1 MGKELPGDRGQVTGK
16 RLGWLRGMGRLVV
29 ELPGGVLIL
38 LVRMYQYVISPLLG
52 RHCRFEPSCSAY
64 FIGAV
69 RKYGVIRG
77 SWRGICRICRCHPWN
92 PGGYD
97 PP

>member
-1 MGKELPGDRGQVTGK
+1 MSGFAMRAVKFVLSLPA
-16 RLGWLRGMGRLVV
+16 LAA
-29 ELPGGVLIL
+29 IL
-38 LVRMYQYVISPLLG
+38 LVRIYQWTLSPLLG
-52 RHCRFEPSCSAY
+52 PRCRFEPSCSRY

-69 RKYGVIRG
+69 EKYGLIRG
-77 SWRGICRICRCHPWN
+77 GAKGIARICRCHPWN

>member
-1 MGKELPGDRGQVTGK
+1 MKKQKGGKPAPDDGRPATAPVLTWLQRLPALLLIG
-16 RLGWLRGMGRLVV
+16 VV
-29 ELPGGVLIL
+29 RCYQL
-38 LVRMYQYVISPLLG
+38 LLSPLLG
-52 RHCRFEPSCSAY
+52 RNCRFYPSCSSY

-69 RKYGVIRG
+69 RKHGSVKGTLRG
-77 SWRGICRICRCHPWN
+77 LWRICRCNPWN

>member
-1 MGKELPGDRGQVTGK
+1 MIKQMVRAVVTLPAMILIALVT
-16 RLGWLRGMGRLVV
+16 V
-29 ELPGGVLIL
+29 
-38 LVRMYQYVISPLLG
+38 YQYTLSPLLG

-69 RKYGVIRG
+69 RKYGAVVG
-77 SWRGICRICRCHPWN
+77 AWKGVARIARCHPWH

>member
-1 MGKELPGDRGQVTGK
+1 MKTHKGSEAEANADRTLATTVVAWLLRLPA
-16 RLGWLRGMGRLVV
+16 LL
-29 ELPGGVLIL
+29 LIGAVRCYQL
-38 LVRMYQYVISPLLG
+38 LLSPLLG
-52 RHCRFEPSCSAY
+52 RNCRFYPSCSSY

-69 RKYGVIRG
+69 RKHGSVKGTLRG
-77 SWRGICRICRCHPWN
+77 LWRICRCHPWN